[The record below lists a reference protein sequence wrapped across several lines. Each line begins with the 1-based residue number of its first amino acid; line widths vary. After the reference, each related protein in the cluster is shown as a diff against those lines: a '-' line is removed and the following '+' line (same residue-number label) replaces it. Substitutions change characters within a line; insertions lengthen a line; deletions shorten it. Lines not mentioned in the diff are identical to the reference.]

1 MTIVVPSA
9 ISQSPATS
17 STGATSANQADP
29 RWRTIVRRAKH
40 QAGNIM
46 QIAGYGVI
54 DLGKELNRR
63 GQRWA
68 PVASPDALVAP
79 PQPNRESLVRY
90 SRPLA
95 VEWAQHHVDDS
106 DEVHSDCCYFV
117 SNALRAGGLP
127 TTTTW
132 QPGVTRSRVRRSRKI
147 AAYPAYGCVG
157 DFVIELL
164 SSGVAIA
171 IGCDARVDRID
182 AAEIGDVVIYN
193 WDGRG
198 TYQHAAIV
206 TRQSDT
212 TTYVTQH
219 TPAQRSRPWN
229 RKGNGT
235 WIETALLLHLRT
247 DEVIEP

>member
-1 MTIVVPSA
+1 MSRLMPVTTDRS
-9 ISQSPATS
+9 SPDGNTAATDIP
-17 STGATSANQADP
+17 GRA
-29 RWRTIVRRAKH
+29 RWRNIAHGAKLH
-40 QAGNIM
+40 AGSAL
-46 QIAGYGVI
+46 QIAGYGAI

-63 GQRWA
+63 GQRWS
-68 PVASPDALVAP
+68 PVASPAP
-79 PQPNRESLVRY
+79 LNGPPEPNREA
-90 SRPLA
+90 LA
-95 VEWAQHHVDDS
+95 SYQRHHAADWALSHVDDP

-117 SNALRAGGLP
+117 SNALRAGGL
-127 TTTTW
+127 TTTQAW
-132 QPGVTRSRVRRSRKI
+132 QPGITRSRVRRSRAI
-147 AAYPAYGCVG
+147 ALYPAYGCVG

-164 SSGVAIA
+164 RSGIAIA
-171 IGCDARVDRID
+171 IGCDGRVDRLD

-206 TRQSDT
+206 TRQSET

-235 WIETALLLHLRT
+235 WIDTGLLLHLRT
-247 DEVIEP
+247 DEAESS